1 MSYPTSA
8 GFKTKGTSEAAA
20 ESMQKAAPLLRDRI
34 LAHLKQCGYAGST
47 PDACADA
54 LGETVLAV
62 RPRFTELKHAGKIRE
77 TALTEKNAS
86 GRSANVYLHADLYG
100 GATKTE
106 QHPLK
111 HENHGGCFPRD
122 GDGSFWLT
130 GSDLA

>member
-1 MSYPTSA
+1 MNYPISA
-8 GFKTKGTSEAAA
+8 GFKTNGTSRDAA

-86 GRSANVYLHADLYG
+86 GRHASIYMHDDLYG

-106 QHPLK
+106 QQALQ

-122 GDGSFWLT
+122 GDGSFCLD